1 MGFFTISSEREKL
14 IKGIRIAKSE
24 VLASSSTIE
33 YSRGIERRR
42 LPSGVIMITKNGK
55 SYFLARDERSGMIAI
70 LGENDT
76 GNGIHFEASGVGTID
91 LMKGQN
97 ILGGE
102 VEEVVTNMV
111 DSRGESILSIEF
123 DRPDLTIEKILT
135 QKVDESRSYEER
147 RKAQKALELYGK
159 IEELLGLK
167 LKPDGD
173 DELKLELIDEVK
185 PKQEELE
192 NEEDLDFGIE

>member
-1 MGFFTISSEREKL
+1 M
-14 IKGIRIAKSE
+14 
-24 VLASSSTIE
+24 
-33 YSRGIERRR
+33 
-42 LPSGVIMITKNGK
+42 
-55 SYFLARDERSGMIAI
+55 
-70 LGENDT
+70 
-76 GNGIHFEASGVGTID
+76 
-91 LMKGQN
+91 
-97 ILGGE
+97 
-102 VEEVVTNMV
+102 
-111 DSRGESILSIEF
+111 
-123 DRPDLTIEKILT
+123 TIEKILT

-167 LKPDGD
+167 LRPDGD